1 MRGRKRGGKG
11 VATQPHKH
19 FVVEFDDVAGG
30 LRGIDV
36 DLKMRVTHAKRCAL
50 AGNKW
55 RETNGGKQ
63 IT

>member
-1 MRGRKRGGKG
+1 

-50 AGNKW
+50 AGKQMAGNKW